1 MYSFVSNTYTI
12 CLYCWINCRLNKKN
26 KYIVFIWF
34 VLCRR
39 IYTYERKTFFQPSH
53 IFDSLCVNCKVLC
66 RCCRCTLKKND
77 VEYAIP
83 SMKKKYQL
91 HQPSTIYDTFISF
104 RFFFLSIF
112 LGFYAAAFA
121 KALGCEKPVF
131 IMIAIS
137 SAICSDNILELY
149 WTFDIVHSQKCIPFR
164 FSISGCCLNS
174 IFYIFVYIFWNYIH
188 IC

>member
-53 IFDSLCVNCKVLC
+53 IFDSLCVNCRVLC

-104 RFFFLSIF
+104 RFFFCLFSSVFMLLLLQKLWDAKNPFLLWSLS
-112 LGFYAAAFA
+112 A
-121 KALGCEKPVF
+121 
-131 IMIAIS
+131 
-137 SAICSDNILELY
+137 
-149 WTFDIVHSQKCIPFR
+149 R
-164 FSISGCCLNS
+164 FVLI
-174 IFYIFVYIFWNYIH
+174 IY
-188 IC
+188 